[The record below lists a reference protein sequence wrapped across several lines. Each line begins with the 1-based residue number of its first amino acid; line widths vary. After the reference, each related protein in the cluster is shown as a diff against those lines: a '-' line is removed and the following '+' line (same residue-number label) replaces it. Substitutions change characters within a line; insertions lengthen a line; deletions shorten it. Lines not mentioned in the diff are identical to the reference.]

1 MDNVTNYNIGF
12 IGTGLLGFPMAETLL
27 KAGYSLSVYNRTK
40 EKAEPLVEFGARVCD
55 TPNEVISDA
64 EVIITM
70 LTTYDANLDT
80 LRPETTDF
88 TGKTVIQMG
97 TIKVEESVD
106 LKNKIEAQGG
116 EYLEAPVLGSIPNVK
131 NKTVFTFVGGKKE
144 SYEKWKFLFENFGP
158 KVIYFGETGK
168 AAAVK
173 LAFNQLIATLT
184 AAFSMSLG
192 FILENEIDVD
202 LFMETLRESALY
214 APTFDKKLP
223 RMLKR
228 NFENP
233 NFPVKHLLKDVHL
246 IYEDFAKKYIDTE
259 ILDALK
265 YILRETLR
273 LGDADSDYSAIYN
286 AIHKRN

>member
-1 MDNVTNYNIGF
+1 MKDLKIGF
-12 IGTGLLGFPMAETLL
+12 IGTGLLGFPMAEKLSE
-27 KAGYSLSVYNRTK
+27 KGFSLNVFNRTR
-40 EKAEPLVEFGARVCD
+40 EKAEPLAKKGACVCK
-55 TPNEVISDA
+55 TAKEVIEKSD
-64 EVIITM
+64 VVITM
-70 LTTYDANLDT
+70 LTTFDANLDVLT
-80 LRPETTDF
+80 PESTDF
-88 TGKTVIQMG
+88 GGKTVIQMG
-97 TIKVEESVD
+97 TIRTEESLE
-106 LKNKIEAQGG
+106 LKRKIEAAGG

-131 NKTVFTFVGGKKE
+131 NSTVITFVGGTKE
-144 SYEKWKFLFENFGP
+144 QFEKWKFIFETFGP
-158 KVIYFGETGK
+158 KVEYFGETGK

-192 FILENEIDVD
+192 FVLENEIDVEH
-202 LFMETLRESALY
+202 FMEVLRESALY
-214 APTFDKKLP
+214 APTFDKKLN
-223 RMLKR
+223 RMLER

-246 IYEDFAKKYIDTE
+246 IYDDFAQKYIDVE

-286 AIHKRN
+286 AIHKRNKS